1 MAAKFIS
8 SSPPH
13 THTRKGGPGG
23 WIFAGRIFQERRVE
37 TRRAS
42 FSGIGDRISSR
53 SYGRGIIERA
63 GNESLVSLPPPSY
76 LHKYRRVY
84 AGCCS
89 LALSLSLSLSPSP
102 SRRSEFSASSRSH
115 RSASALSLPLSLSLS
130 SHSWL
135 LSPRLLV
142 FSLKHVRAPSLF
154 LGLSLASGGNE
165 RVRIEA
171 SRRALSLVD
180 ETKRERTLS
189 KRYSSPPS
197 PPPSLSLSLARF
209 LPSPRISSPFLL
221 SSGGQRTGARRDR
234 NHTHARCEPARL

>member
-8 SSPPH
+8 SSPPPH

-89 LALSLSLSLSPSP
+89 LALSLSLSLS
-102 SRRSEFSASSRSH
+102 
-115 RSASALSLPLSLSLS
+115 LSLPLPLGGVSSQPPPARIAPLRLS
-130 SHSWL
+130 
-135 LSPRLLV
+135 
-142 FSLKHVRAPSLF
+142 
-154 LGLSLASGGNE
+154 
-165 RVRIEA
+165 
-171 SRRALSLVD
+171 
-180 ETKRERTLS
+180 
-189 KRYSSPPS
+189 
-197 PPPSLSLSLARF
+197 PSLSLSLSLFPLLAPF
-209 LPSPRISSPFLL
+209 SPSSRLFSQTCPRTVSFPWSVSRQWWQRASSNRGESKGSL
-221 SSGGQRTGARRDR
+221 ARRRDEEGT
-234 NHTHARCEPARL
+234 NAE